1 MINSAS
7 EETEEEVSKMESPA
21 KKKFSAAAHKVM
33 LFKKVHA
40 AVTTVVDGEEAQEIW
55 PATAAWFLGPKA
67 ENLQLLKSL
76 VNNAIDEHAEFRK
89 YKYFPLDPVYVT
101 KKLENQPAFQEA
113 TEDLKLNLEDL
124 CKRLKNSV
132 PFSNFR
138 SQVSII

>member
-1 MINSAS
+1 MNSVS
-7 EETEEEVSKMESPA
+7 EETEEEVTKMESPA

-33 LFKKVHA
+33 LFKKVVTA
-40 AVTTVVDGEEAQEIW
+40 TTVVDGEESQEIW

-76 VNNAIDEHAEFRK
+76 VNNALDEHAEFRK

-101 KKLENQPAFQEA
+101 RKLENEPAFQEA

-138 SQVSII
+138 SQVSIV

>member
-1 MINSAS
+1 M
-7 EETEEEVSKMESPA
+7 EETEVEPAVEETKKESPA
-21 KKKFSAAAHKVM
+21 KKKFISAASRVM
-33 LFKKVHA
+33 LFKQVHT
-40 AVTTVVDGEEAQEIW
+40 AVTTVVDGEESQEIW

-76 VNNAIDEHAEFRK
+76 VSNAIDEHAEFRK

-101 KKLENQPAFQEA
+101 KKLEKEPAFQEA

-124 CKRLKNSV
+124 CHRLKNSV

-138 SQVSII
+138 SQVSSA